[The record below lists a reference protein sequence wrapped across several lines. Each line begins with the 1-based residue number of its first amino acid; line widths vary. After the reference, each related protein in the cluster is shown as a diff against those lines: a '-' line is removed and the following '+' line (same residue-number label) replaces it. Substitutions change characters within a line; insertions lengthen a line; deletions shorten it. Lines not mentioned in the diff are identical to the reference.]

1 MHLQDPRDGQVPTHL
16 CYRAPRQWAHS
27 TAISFE
33 TIDPQP
39 TLAIVSKIVADLGYT
54 GQMSFDFVDSDD
66 GLYLIECNPRATDG
80 ALMLTTEE
88 ASAGWPP
95 PPRSPIAPV
104 LIEAGRCEQLDFAV
118 FGQMFTESPREWP
131 GSIKDLI
138 HVRGS
143 DRGWHDQLPNL
154 YALLTLGHHAR
165 LNLRHRRALL
175 AAMADDI
182 AWDGEPIEGMSM
194 PTGRWS
200 TRWRRASREE

>member
-1 MHLQDPRDGQVPTHL
+1 MLTHL
-16 CYRAPRQWAHS
+16 CYRAPRQWEHS
-27 TAISFE
+27 TGISFE
-33 TIDPQP
+33 TVDPEP
-39 TLAIVSKIVADLGYT
+39 TLAIASAIGAEVGYT
-54 GQMSFDFVDSDD
+54 GQMSLDFVVSDH
-66 GLYLIECNPRATDG
+66 GLDLIECNPRATDG
-80 ALMLTTEE
+80 ALLMGAAE
-88 ASAGWPP
+88 ASAGLAGDAA
-95 PPRSPIAPV
+95 APESEPL

-182 AWDGEPIEGMSM
+182 AWDGDPIEGMSDADRALVDSM
-194 PTGRWS
+194 AKGEPGR
-200 TRWRRASREE
+200 